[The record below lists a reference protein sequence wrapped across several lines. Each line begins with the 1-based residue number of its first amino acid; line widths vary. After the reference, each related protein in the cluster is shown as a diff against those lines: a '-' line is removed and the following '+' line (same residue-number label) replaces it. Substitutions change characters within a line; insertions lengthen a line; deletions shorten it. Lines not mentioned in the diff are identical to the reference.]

1 MRRPSLLV
9 GVLFGLLTAVPV
21 TVLLYFGQQVAAL
34 AFVPF
39 NLFDFLARVLPG
51 AVLSFGI
58 DLMVRIIAGL
68 HLGSTSQTAK
78 SAEQSMAVI
87 LFVLIGALFG
97 AILAAASRRREGLE
111 RLPRLGLGIGLV
123 LVVAFLLIQVFLGF
137 AVPRLIANAMWLA
150 LLVGGWGVVL
160 GWLLRESAIAR
171 TQATGSGLSRRE
183 VLYLAGSAAVALIA
197 SAVGLGFLF
206 ARQKPQ
212 EAVVPT
218 AITPVSTVTSG
229 EAASPPQ
236 RALAAR
242 IQPAPGTRAEIQPN
256 ADFYRVDINTV
267 PPRVD
272 ASSWRLEVSG
282 LVDHPLSLT
291 LDEIRTRAAVSQY
304 ITLSCIS
311 NPIGG
316 DLISTTLITGLRL
329 KDLMQEAGLHPE
341 VNALAIQSADGFFE
355 SVVLA
360 DMMDERTLLVYE
372 MNEEPLPVAH
382 GFPLR
387 LYIPNHYGMKQPKWI
402 VRMEAI
408 NNDGSGYW
416 EERGW
421 SKQAIVRTT
430 SVIDNVAMG
439 EPDPGS
445 GNLPIGGIAYS
456 GARSIGKVE
465 VQVDNGPWVAAELR
479 NPPLSPLTWVQW
491 RFDWPP
497 QPGEH
502 IARVRAYDENGNVQI
517 VESGPTY
524 PDGATGIDTFSFR
537 V

>member
-1 MRRPSLLV
+1 MRRPSLLL
-9 GVLFGLLTAVPV
+9 GVLFGLLTSVPV
-21 TVLLYFGQQVAAL
+21 TVVLYFGQQVAAL

-39 NLFDFLARVLPG
+39 NLFDFLTRVLPG

-58 DLMVRIIAGL
+58 DLMVRIITDL

-78 SAEQSMAVI
+78 FAEQSMAVI
-87 LFVLIGALFG
+87 LFVLIGALIG
-97 AILAAASRRREGLE
+97 LILAAAGGRREQVQ

-123 LVVAFLLIQVFLGF
+123 LVVAFLLIQIYLGI
-137 AVPRLIANAMWLA
+137 AVPGLIANAVWLA
-150 LLVGGWGVVL
+150 VLIGGWGLVL

-171 TQATGSGLSRRE
+171 AQATASGLSRRE

-197 SAVGLGFLF
+197 GAVGLGFLF

-212 EAVVPT
+212 EAVAPT
-218 AITPVSTVTSG
+218 AITPLSPLTSG

-236 RALAAR
+236 SALAAR
-242 IQPAPGTRAEIQPN
+242 VQPAPGTRAEIQSN
-256 ADFYRVDINTV
+256 ADFYRVNINTV

-272 ASSWRLEVSG
+272 ATGWRLEVSG
-282 LVDHPLSLT
+282 LVDHPLTLT
-291 LDEIRTRAAVSQY
+291 LDEIRARAAVSQY

-316 DLISTTLITGLRL
+316 DLISTALITGLRL

-341 VNALAIQSADGFFE
+341 VKALAVQSADGFFE
-355 SVVLA
+355 SVVLD

-387 LYIPNHYGMKQPKWI
+387 LYIPNRYGMKQPKWI
-402 VRMEAI
+402 MRLEAI
-408 NNDGSGYW
+408 DNDGSGYW

-421 SKQAIVRTT
+421 SNQAIVRTT
-430 SVIDNVAMG
+430 SVIDNVAVG
-439 EPDPGS
+439 QPDPGS

-456 GARSIGKVE
+456 GARGIGKVE

-479 NPPLSPLTWVQW
+479 DPPLSPLTWVQW
-491 RFDWPP
+491 RYDWRP
-497 QPGEH
+497 QPGQH
-502 IARVRAYDENGNVQI
+502 LARVRAYDENGTLQI